1 MSTGQAESGAG
12 DAPPSVSEVCSEEDY
27 EPSSSRPTTH
37 NGGRDCMLMGSRE
50 CNEYVSEFLSTIDYV
65 FIRPISIARFLLTV
79 CKLRGMI
86 PLAPACTRVT
96 NKHIPA
102 LKPYWL

>member
-1 MSTGQAESGAG
+1 MKAVKIRTGDQLGNIWQGGDQMSTGQAESGAG

-50 CNEYVSEFLSTIDYV
+50 CNECVSKFLSTVDYV
-65 FIRPISIARFLLTV
+65 LVRSVPIA
-79 CKLRGMI
+79 
-86 PLAPACTRVT
+86 
-96 NKHIPA
+96 
-102 LKPYWL
+102 